1 VEKQNK
7 HKVKIAK
14 QLMVILLL
22 VAALSITVTVVIVAI
37 FFDWENRVHTYL
49 LAVTL
54 PLMQTVLALSS
65 YFNIIKT
72 IRNNCFY
79 SALSFFLLP
88 VLWLLWFLWEL
99 TEYGKDL
106 SCNNFLDKMLPL
118 LIINAPFFI
127 SLALGFLWF
136 RKIIQKEYNEA

>member
-1 VEKQNK
+1 M
-7 HKVKIAK
+7 KIAK

-22 VAALSITVTVVIVAI
+22 VAALSITATVVIVAI
-37 FFDWENRVHTYL
+37 FFDPLWENRVHTYL

-65 YFNIIKT
+65 YFNLIKT